1 MKLFFIIAFIS
12 FIFQNPLKAEMV
24 NFNCNFIEGGQS
36 EGGKDYPAK
45 KMQALM
51 ITLDKDKKLIKDN
64 KRQFETYSEG
74 KDMIYWTHNWA
85 EWSDKYSLNLT
96 RNDLEVSG
104 INKAPGWTKNYY
116 YTCVKVDKKPGKDTK

>member
-85 EWSDKYSLNLT
+85 EWSDKYSLNLI

-116 YTCVKVDKKPGKDTK
+116 YTCLKVDKKPGKDIK